1 MSNTSNDSI
10 SPKPAPRGRTAG
22 DRAYHHGDLR
32 NGLLEAARSIL
43 EEHDLSALTLRAVA
57 RRAGVSHAAP
67 YRHFPNHE
75 ALLVDLGLEGF
86 AELRQHIVDAG
97 KVGGPESDRIANIG
111 AAYMR
116 FVVKRPAVARLMFG
130 PQLPHREKFPAL
142 SNAADAVGAE
152 IGAALSDHNL
162 GLAVWAAVHGLAM
175 LVLENVIDLGQRRAG
190 LHVLPSRSEI
200 LLRSLFSTKRD

>member
-1 MSNTSNDSI
+1 MSDTSND
-10 SPKPAPRGRTAG
+10 PAPQQTRARRNDK

-32 NGLLEAARSIL
+32 NGLLEAARAIL
-43 EEHDLSALTLRAVA
+43 EEQDLSALTLRAVA

-75 ALLVDLGLEGF
+75 ALLVELGLEGF
-86 AELRQHIVDAG
+86 AELRQFIVDAG
-97 KVGGPESDRIANIG
+97 KIGGPESDRIANIG

-116 FVVKRPAVARLMFG
+116 FVAKRPAVARLMFG

-142 SNAADAVGAE
+142 TVAADAIGTE
-152 IGAALSDHNL
+152 IGAALSDPNL

-175 LVLENVIDLGQRRAG
+175 LVLENVIDLGQRRSG

-200 LLRSLFSTKRD
+200 LLRSLFATKRD

>member
-1 MSNTSNDSI
+1 MNDTSNDPIPQQS
-10 SPKPAPRGRTAG
+10 SARRSDK

-32 NGLLEAARSIL
+32 NGLLESARAIL
-43 EEHDLSALTLRAVA
+43 EEQDLSALTLRAVA

-75 ALLVDLGLEGF
+75 ALLVELGLEGF
-86 AELRQHIVDAG
+86 AELRQFIVEAG
-97 KVGGPESDRIANIG
+97 KVGGPESERIANIG

-116 FVVKRPAVARLMFG
+116 FVAKRPAVARLMFG

-142 SNAADAVGAE
+142 TVAADAIGTE
-152 IGAALSDHNL
+152 IGAALSDPNL

-175 LVLENVIDLGQRRAG
+175 LVLENVIDLGQRRSG

-200 LLRSLFSTKRD
+200 LLRSLFATKRD

>member
-1 MSNTSNDSI
+1 MSTSSDQEPQAGSGGR
-10 SPKPAPRGRTAG
+10 RGG
-22 DRAYHHGDLR
+22 SERAYHHGDLR
-32 NGLLEAARSIL
+32 NGLLEAARGIL
-43 EEHDLSALTLRAVA
+43 EEQDLSALTLRAVA

-75 ALLVDLGLEGF
+75 ALLVELGLEGF
-86 AELRQHIVDAG
+86 AELRQFIQEAG
-97 KVGGPESDRIANIG
+97 KMAGPESDRIANIG

-116 FVVKRPAVARLMFG
+116 FVAKRPAVARLMFG

-142 SNAADAVGAE
+142 GAAAEAIGAE
-152 IGAALSDHNL
+152 IGAALSDPTL

-175 LVLENVIDLGQRRAG
+175 LVLENVIDLGQRRSG